1 MKKGQSITL
10 LSILSVLLA
19 LLMVLTFARFSV
31 GVSDFNGVL
40 GAIELDYDIAG
51 GQAFEI
57 SLADDNIKE
66 VGDDIDEVVKTI
78 DSRLTKLGYGA
89 HSVKAVKPVDE
100 DVIDYDIIIEAKAPV
115 DDNNRPDNTTL
126 SADIQAAI
134 AYGEVKF
141 FGDTAA
147 DPGDD
152 KEILKDGKVIAGAK
166 VLDPVLDAEDQVYYQ
181 VSIEFTDYGFDTLSK
196 LIKDNSDKYYFKIKL
211 GDSVIFDAG
220 TEEYSLSA
228 SHFNG
233 KSLFISTTNQALAKQ
248 TALQLSSGGLAYKYE
263 VVDNYAVKAPLGE
276 NFPMIATIAISALIV
291 LIMVALIVIYR
302 AYGVAFSLSLLA
314 FALLETL
321 MLIAVPGITLS
332 LGGIIG
338 IALATIICAD
348 GFIVIIKRIKEEF
361 VMGKTLKSAVKVGY
375 KRSLIPVISVSVIC
389 GVVALAIFS
398 FASGSLQCF
407 GITFGIG
414 AVLSV
419 IANLLLTRLFGTI
432 MLTLTKYSEK
442 SINFNREEK

>member
-1 MKKGQSITL
+1 
-10 LSILSVLLA
+10 
-19 LLMVLTFARFSV
+19 
-31 GVSDFNGVL
+31 
-40 GAIELDYDIAG
+40 
-51 GQAFEI
+51 
-57 SLADDNIKE
+57 
-66 VGDDIDEVVKTI
+66 
-78 DSRLTKLGYGA
+78 
-89 HSVKAVKPVDE
+89 
-100 DVIDYDIIIEAKAPV
+100 
-115 DDNNRPDNTTL
+115 
-126 SADIQAAI
+126 
-134 AYGEVKF
+134 
-141 FGDTAA
+141 
-147 DPGDD
+147 
-152 KEILKDGKVIAGAK
+152 
-166 VLDPVLDAEDQVYYQ
+166 
-181 VSIEFTDYGFDTLSK
+181 
-196 LIKDNSDKYYFKIKL
+196 
-211 GDSVIFDAG
+211 
-220 TEEYSLSA
+220 
-228 SHFNG
+228 
-233 KSLFISTTNQALAKQ
+233 
-248 TALQLSSGGLAYKYE
+248 
-263 VVDNYAVKAPLGE
+263 
-276 NFPMIATIAISALIV
+276 
-291 LIMVALIVIYR
+291 MVALIVIYR

-419 IANLLLTRLFGTI
+419 ITNLLLTRLFGAI